1 MTTVLVFSYLGI
13 HRYEWFFCQDVCILM
28 PCSFPFFNCHVV
40 LWFLI
45 VNLSFISIILW
56 TTDAFS
62 FKNCL
67 LVAYRKKWILWPF
80 TYWYDT
86 YISIDLNKD
95 VASNFGIF
103 HWEMLQN
110 FLCPAQF
117 IWDAVTV
124 ILYMSFDLVVDWCLE
139 RFTVSECL
147 SNAAYKR
154 QVVDKK
160 SIEKHIFQ
168 PPVSLVLQGQENA
181 S

>member
-1 MTTVLVFSYLGI
+1 MEGATGNCKKESGEIDKLSEQAHLDCNDNGLSVLIFRHSQVWMILLSRCLYSNVML
-13 HRYEWFFCQDVCILM
+13 FFY
-28 PCSFPFFNCHVV
+28 CHVV

-86 YISIDLNKD
+86 YITIDLNKD

-124 ILYMSFDLVVDWCLE
+124 ILYMSFDLVVDWCSE
-139 RFTVSECL
+139 IFTVSECL
-147 SNAAYKR
+147 SNAAYKH
-154 QVVDKK
+154 QVVD
-160 SIEKHIFQ
+160 
-168 PPVSLVLQGQENA
+168 
-181 S
+181 